1 MTKHA
6 NRKQGQT
13 HTAAALAPDGR
24 PKAGLSRRAWLGIAL
39 GGAAT
44 ALIGERWWRNANPGV
59 IAADE
64 TPITVYASPSCS
76 CCHKWVSHLE
86 QNGFHVTLEK
96 VVDVTPIKR
105 QFGVPDSLWSCHT
118 AMVHAYAIEGHV
130 PADLIQRVTRE
141 RPEIAG
147 LAVPGMPSG
156 SPGMEGPR
164 KDRYE
169 VIAFA
174 RDGATRTYAV
184 R

>member
-1 MTKHA
+1 MSKNL
-6 NRKQGQT
+6 NRKQRREGVVASSPIT
-13 HTAAALAPDGR
+13 SK
-24 PKAGLSRRAWLGIAL
+24 PKAGLSRRAWIGVAL

-44 ALIGERWWRNANPGV
+44 ALVGQRWWRKANPAV
-59 IAADE
+59 IAADA
-64 TPITVYASPSCS
+64 TPITVYASPTCA

-86 QNGFHVTLEK
+86 HNKFHVTVENVL
-96 VVDVTPIKR
+96 DVTPIKR
-105 QFGVPDSLWSCHT
+105 QFGVPESLWSCHT

-141 RPEIAG
+141 RPAIAG

-156 SPGMEGPR
+156 SPGMEGAT

-169 VIAFA
+169 VIAFR
-174 RDGATRTYAV
+174 RDGGTETYAA